1 MTLYIFGVREFG
13 RYSFNFLQRFQESME
28 STKWIKDLN
37 VRSEMIKL
45 LEESLGKTLWHKSQQ
60 DRLWPT
66 SQTNGNKTKNKQM
79 GPN

>member
-45 LEESLGKTLWHKSQQ
+45 LEESLGKTL
-60 DRLWPT
+60 
-66 SQTNGNKTKNKQM
+66 
-79 GPN
+79 